1 MKKKSLIFISLLIV
15 LLMLSSCTIIP
26 GSRLEAMF
34 RPGGSSSVIG
44 TGGAADTSGDSVTI
58 SREEY
63 EKYRKFSEMYEIFD
77 AANQGYYVEPDES
90 KMIEYATR
98 GLMAGLDDP
107 YSYYYNPEEYAEMW
121 EDDEGNYVGIGAVVR
136 LHVVLIGII
145 DCHKSEHHQGQE

>member
-44 TGGAADTSGDSVTI
+44 TGGAADTCGDSVTI

-63 EKYRKFSEMYEIFD
+63 EKLPPDIREIVGNSRMLHEWAQMDSSEVNTII
-77 AANQGYYVEPDES
+77 AAGFKRSWRARQELKQELLP
-90 KMIEYATR
+90 
-98 GLMAGLDDP
+98 LAGIPQMHLG
-107 YSYYYNPEEYAEMW
+107 E
-121 EDDEGNYVGIGAVVR
+121 
-136 LHVVLIGII
+136 
-145 DCHKSEHHQGQE
+145 QEKREF